1 MPNIVLLPKERDYL
15 KERVRNKYEQE
26 NKQKLVA
33 SSNRANYGQLAD
45 DMCALVNGQTVD
57 NFRFSNASNASDAQL
72 QSLFYN
78 KSLDTLT
85 FRDTFI
91 NACYCYACGKTRLA
105 FFKDKDN
112 APLIATWHN
121 DETNIAPPQ
130 YPPVLA
136 DIQAENEEKTT
147 DLTEKTPQVPPQ
159 YLAENEDKT
168 GDLTEKTE
176 QVPPQYFAENE
187 DKIGD
192 LTEKTEQV
200 PTQYLAEIT
209 GFKADNKDVQPLK
222 TGFETRL
229 GTTSDGE
236 KGVNKEPI
244 NTRNSWKKWTIVASL
259 LAIISFLFLMYK
271 LLECN
276 RLRKDMY
283 FLELA
288 DKRIAP
294 NRLKEFVGV
303 WTSYTG
309 APLSRGEEIYA
320 HKVAKMGWEFTD
332 SGKGYLTLRR
342 WRTAACEEGFA
353 IMENENVLSLHINS
367 PENATPRH
375 SVIALSPS
383 GPTETYNCLT
393 LGWSFG
399 TPNEA
404 IALREVL
411 VPFCKTCTVIDS
423 KYEGVADKKHY
434 DLTLSDGRKIVS
446 EYLLIDSIPIKI
458 RPLVDSTSVVRQEP
472 KQK

>member
-15 KERVRNKYEQE
+15 KARVRNKYEQE

-33 SSNRANYGQLAD
+33 TSNRANYGQLAD

-91 NACYCYACGKTRLA
+91 NACYCYACGKTRFA
-105 FFKDKDN
+105 FFKDKAN
-112 APLIATWHN
+112 ATLIAAWHN
-121 DETNIAPPQ
+121 DETDIAPPQ
-130 YPPVLA
+130 YPPILA

-159 YLAENEDKT
+159 YLAE
-168 GDLTEKTE
+168 
-176 QVPPQYFAENE
+176 
-187 DKIGD
+187 
-192 LTEKTEQV
+192 
-200 PTQYLAEIT
+200 IT
-209 GFKADNKDVQPLK
+209 DFKADNKGVQPLK

-271 LLECN
+271 LLEWN

-411 VPFCKTCTVIDS
+411 VPFCRTCTVIDS